1 MAVIASVFTAMT
13 AVSASK
19 KGHMKALHR
28 VLRSPMRFFETTPT
42 GRIMNRLSSDIDILD
57 TVLPPPFMSYI
68 FGIVVFATTF
78 VVISYSTPVFLVAAI
93 PIIGG
98 MILLQVM
105 YKVLDSIH
113 SFRLV
118 SNRYFMTVSDATH

>member
-1 MAVIASVFTAMT
+1 
-13 AVSASK
+13 
-19 KGHMKALHR
+19 
-28 VLRSPMRFFETTPT
+28 
-42 GRIMNRLSSDIDILD
+42 MNRLSSDIDILD

-105 YKVLDSIH
+105 YKDLDSIH